1 MLSLVLLAIFFL
13 RLCASFIKT
22 ETTIEHESNHLND
35 AESKFALGHRLDLAT
50 VDVYALEL
58 IPGISDTLAFKMI
71 AKRSEINETA
81 QYLTPSAR
89 HRSLEIIHGIGKK
102 TAQKLADYLEVNSG
116 SSLAK
121 TSSADMSRMQSRSSP
136 GHSRRKQ
143 GEQPISALKAKSSI
157 PKGATRRG
165 SVGPKSVT

>member
-1 MLSLVLLAIFFL
+1 MRFT
-13 RLCASFIKT
+13 ASFI
-22 ETTIEHESNHLND
+22 ETAQIESPYFNYWSD
-35 AESKFALGHRLDLAT
+35 AESKFALGHRLDIAT
-50 VDVYALEL
+50 VDIYALEL

-71 AKRSEINETA
+71 AKRSDISETA
-81 QYLTPSAR
+81 QYLSQSAR

-102 TAQKLADYLEVNSG
+102 TAQKLATYLEVNSG
-116 SSLAK
+116 SSLAN
-121 TSSADMSRMQSRSSP
+121 TSSAEISRIQSRSSP

-143 GEQPISALKAKSSI
+143 GEQPISALTAKSSI